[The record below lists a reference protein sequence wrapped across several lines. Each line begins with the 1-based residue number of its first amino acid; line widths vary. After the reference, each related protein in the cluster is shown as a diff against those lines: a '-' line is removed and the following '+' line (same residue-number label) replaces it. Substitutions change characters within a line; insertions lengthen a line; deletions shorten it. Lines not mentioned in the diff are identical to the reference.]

1 MKKLTND
8 NLNIFWFLPTAG
20 GDGRYLGKSE
30 IGRRSTNAYLRQI
43 ATTAEYLGYD
53 GLLIPTGSGNLD
65 PIVTAASLATVTN
78 KIKLLVALRHTATGG
93 PTVFARQTA
102 TLDEALNGRLLFNV
116 VPGAWPDD
124 RAREGIFQS
133 HDERYESADEFWT
146 IWKKIM
152 EGETV
157 NFKGKFYEVEGARA
171 LYSGIQK
178 PYPALFFGGSSSSAH
193 NFAAKHI
200 DTYLSW
206 GEPPELFAQKIAD
219 VKEKAALLGREVRF
233 GLRLQVIVRETE
245 EEAWAAAQLLI
256 SRLDEETIK
265 AAQERQKSSDSVGQA
280 RINALHGGDINN
292 LVIGPNLWAG
302 VGLVRSG
309 AGTALVGNPE
319 QIAARIKEYVDLGAD
334 TFVFSGYP
342 NLEESIRFA
351 ELVFPLLG
359 KDSIFEEDQVVTG
372 GGFEVGQ
379 TFVKAG
385 IKRNIENKKI

>member
-1 MKKLTND
+1 M
-8 NLNIFWFLPTAG
+8 
-20 GDGRYLGKSE
+20 
-30 IGRRSTNAYLRQI
+30 
-43 ATTAEYLGYD
+43 
-53 GLLIPTGSGNLD
+53 
-65 PIVTAASLATVTN
+65 
-78 KIKLLVALRHTATGG
+78 
-93 PTVFARQTA
+93 
-102 TLDEALNGRLLFNV
+102 
-116 VPGAWPDD
+116 
-124 RAREGIFQS
+124 
-133 HDERYESADEFWT
+133 
-146 IWKKIM
+146 
-152 EGETV
+152 
-157 NFKGKFYEVEGARA
+157 
-171 LYSGIQK
+171 
-178 PYPALFFGGSSSSAH
+178 
-193 NFAAKHI
+193 
-200 DTYLSW
+200 
-206 GEPPELFAQKIAD
+206 
-219 VKEKAALLGREVRF
+219 LGREVRF

-245 EEAWAAAQLLI
+245 EEAWAAAEQLI

-319 QIAARIKEYVDLGAD
+319 QIAARIKEYVELGAD

-385 IKRNIENKKI
+385 IKET